1 MKTDAAKPHPL
12 CVLSFEVVV
21 DNLIEAPFIALVR
34 VFPRSLGSVAGSL
47 GEEADKLIEFT
58 FNARGDIAPS
68 SLKILIG
75 IFSDH
80 LADVKGDIITQV
92 GIYVAKIESAAV
104 DDKIKVRQ
112 IIIFCSIG
120 LQPTVF

>member
-1 MKTDAAKPHPL
+1 MKTDAVKPHPL

-34 VFPRSLGSVAGSL
+34 VFPRSFGSVAGSL

-58 FNARGDIAPS
+58 FNVRGDIAPG
-68 SLKILIG
+68 SLKIIIG

-104 DDKIKVRQ
+104 DDKI
-112 IIIFCSIG
+112 
-120 LQPTVF
+120 